1 MSLATVKSTDVASFI
16 AANVSPVD
24 GDLFSELSGPTEKT
38 RRLWS
43 ACQDLLKQEYDRG
56 GCLGLDVSKA
66 CGITSH
72 EPGYIVTERSGDDDV
87 VVGLQT
93 ERPLVRGVKPLGGA
107 RLTRRACVE
116 RGADETER
124 EALNALLAPF
134 DPTSTAHVRRTHN
147 DCVFDLYDGEMRA
160 ARKNHIV
167 TGLPDAYGRGRVLGD
182 YRRVALSGVDAL
194 VTEKKNDRAA
204 VLLRA
209 RTKPNKAKDFVTDHE
224 ISFTSEETTQSF
236 DHDSV
241 FQLADEISCQIDA
254 LSALKKMAFTY
265 GFDVSRAARSAKEA
279 FQWLYF
285 AYLAAV
291 KEDDG
296 AAISL
301 GRVDA
306 FLDIFIERDLR
317 TGALKSESAAQE
329 LVDNLVM
336 KLRLVRHLRPKAY
349 DDLFAGDPVWATCAI
364 GGCAKRGHLVTKTS
378 WRFLR
383 TLENLGPAPEPNLTV
398 LWDADLLPSPF
409 KAYAAKSSIATSAIQ
424 YENDKAMRVAF
435 ESDDVGVSCCV
446 SGLVIGRD
454 TQFFGARVNLP
465 KLLLYALNGGI
476 DEITGARVAPA
487 SLDDALGGA
496 LDKTKPLSYADVKR
510 RFDTYAEWLAGVYVD
525 AMCRIH
531 WSHDRYYY
539 ESLMMALIDS
549 EPRRFMAFGVAGLSC
564 LVDSLSAVKH
574 AERVVP
580 TVHPETGVIVS
591 FEAEG
596 AWPAFGNDDPRVD
609 TIAAEVTRDFLR
621 KLRERGRLYRGA
633 TPTLSV
639 LTITSNVMYGRNTGA
654 TPDGRLAGAP
664 FAPGANPMHERDVSG
679 ALSSLNSVSRIPYD
693 KDGCLDGIS
702 NTFSISSSSL
712 GKTDRDRNSNL
723 VALLDEYF
731 SPSSFRFVQ
740 PCASGVSADVG
751 GKQTG
756 ANLASHTSSFLTTDG
771 GHHLNVN
778 VIDRETL
785 VDAMKFPSRYPNLTV
800 RISGYAVRFNALA
813 VELQEEIVKRT
824 FHERV

>member
-1 MSLATVKSTDVASFI
+1 M
-16 AANVSPVD
+16 
-24 GDLFSELSGPTEKT
+24 
-38 RRLWS
+38 
-43 ACQDLLKQEYDRG
+43 
-56 GCLGLDVSKA
+56 
-66 CGITSH
+66 
-72 EPGYIVTERSGDDDV
+72 
-87 VVGLQT
+87 
-93 ERPLVRGVKPLGGA
+93 
-107 RLTRRACVE
+107 
-116 RGADETER
+116 
-124 EALNALLAPF
+124 
-134 DPTSTAHVRRTHN
+134 
-147 DCVFDLYDGEMRA
+147 
-160 ARKNHIV
+160 
-167 TGLPDAYGRGRVLGD
+167 GD

-204 VLLRA
+204 VLKRA
-209 RTKPNKAKDFVTDHE
+209 RTKPNEAKDFVTDQRL
-224 ISFTSEETTQSF
+224 SFTSEETFDTSF

-265 GFDVSRAARSAKEA
+265 GFDVSRPALSAKEA

-317 TGALKSESAAQE
+317 TGALQSERDAQE
-329 LVDNLVM
+329 LVDNLVI

-364 GGCAKRGHLVTKTS
+364 AGFAKRGHLVTKTS

-409 KAYAAKSSIATSAIQ
+409 KAYASKSSIATSAIQ

-446 SGLVIGRD
+446 SGLALGRD

-574 AERVVP
+574 AKRVVP
-580 TVHPETGVIVS
+580 RVHPETNVIVS
-591 FEAEG
+591 FDVPEG
-596 AWPAFGNDDPRVD
+596 DWPAFGNDDPRVD

-654 TPDGRLAGAP
+654 TPDGRLAGAL

-702 NTFSISSSSL
+702 NTFSISASSL

-731 SPSSFRFVQ
+731 SPVFL
-740 PCASGVSADVG
+740 PP
-751 GKQTG
+751 
-756 ANLASHTSSFLTTDG
+756 TSSLSNDG

>member
-24 GDLFSELSGPTEKT
+24 GDLSSELSGPTEKT

-72 EPGYIVTERSGDDDV
+72 APGYIVTERSGDDDV

-124 EALNALLAPF
+124 DALNALLAPF
-134 DPTSTAHVRRTHN
+134 DPESTTHVRRTHN
-147 DCVFDLYDGEMRA
+147 DCVFDLYDAEMRA
-160 ARKNHIV
+160 ARTNHIV

-182 YRRVALSGVDAL
+182 YRRVALRGVDAL
-194 VTEKKNDRAA
+194 VTDKQNDRAA
-204 VLLRA
+204 ILARA
-209 RTKPNKAKDFVTDHE
+209 RTKPTHKDFVTDGL
-224 ISFTSEETTQSF
+224 SFTSDDILRSF
-236 DHDSV
+236 DQNAV
-241 FQLADEISCQIDA
+241 FRLADEISSQINA
-254 LSALKKMAFTY
+254 LNALKKMASAY
-265 GFDVSRAARSAKEA
+265 GFDVSRPATTAREA

-306 FLDIFIERDLR
+306 FLDIYIERDLLS
-317 TGALKSESAAQE
+317 GALPSESAAQE

-336 KLRLVRHLRPKAY
+336 KLRLVRHLRPRAY

-364 GGCAKRGHLVTKTS
+364 AGCAKRGHLVTKTS

-398 LWDADLLPSPF
+398 LWDSDSLPSPF
-409 KAYAAKSSIATSAIQ
+409 KAYAARSSIATSAIQ
-424 YENDKAMRVAF
+424 YENDRAMRVAF

-446 SGLVIGRD
+446 SGLTLGRD

-465 KLLLYALNGGI
+465 KLLLYALNGGV
-476 DEITGARVAPA
+476 DEVTGARVAPA
-487 SLDDALGGA
+487 SLDDALGGP
-496 LDKTKPLSYADVKR
+496 LDKTKPLEYADVRR
-510 RFDTYAEWLAGVYVD
+510 RFDAYAEWLAGVYVD

-539 ESLMMALIDS
+539 ESLMMALLDS

-574 AERVVP
+574 AESVTP
-580 TVHPETGVIVS
+580 KVHPETGVVVS
-591 FEAEG
+591 FDTKG
-596 AWPAFGNDDPRVD
+596 DWPAFGNDDPRVD
-609 TIAAEVTRDFLR
+609 EMAAEVTRSFLR
-621 KLRERGRLYRGA
+621 RIRERGRLYRGA

-654 TPDGRLAGAP
+654 TPDGREAGAP

-693 KDGCLDGIS
+693 EDGCLDGIS
-702 NTFSISSSSL
+702 NTFSISAGSL
-712 GKTDRDRNSNL
+712 GKTDRDRTANL
-723 VALLDEYF
+723 VAMLDEYF
-731 SPSSFRFVQ
+731 SPFRVR
-740 PCASGVSADVG
+740 ASASASAERADVG
-751 GKQTG
+751 GKRDDVG
-756 ANLASHTSSFLTTDG
+756 VNASSESTRG

-785 VDAMKFPSRYPNLTV
+785 VDAMKRPSRYPNLTV

-813 VELQEEIVKRT
+813 RELQEEIIRRT

>member
-1 MSLATVKSTDVASFI
+1 MFLRDAETRRVPRAFVARAPRRLRPMSLATVKSTDVASFI

-43 ACQDLLKQEYDRG
+43 ACQDLLKREYDRG

-124 EALNALLAPF
+124 DALNALLAPF
-134 DPTSTAHVRRTHN
+134 DPESTAHVRRTHN

-194 VTEKKNDRAA
+194 VTEKTNDRAA

-209 RTKPNKAKDFVTDHE
+209 RTKQKDFVTDQRL
-224 ISFTSEETTQSF
+224 SLTSEETFDTSF

-241 FQLADEISCQIDA
+241 FQLADEISCQINA
-254 LSALKKMAFTY
+254 LNALKKMALSY
-265 GFDVSRAARSAKEA
+265 GFDVSRPALSAKEA

-306 FLDIFIERDLR
+306 FLDIFIERDLFSG
-317 TGALKSESAAQE
+317 TLPSEAAAQE

-409 KAYAAKSSIATSAIQ
+409 KAYASKSSIATSAIQ
-424 YENDKAMRVAF
+424 YENDKAMRAAF
-435 ESDDVGVSCCV
+435 ESDE
-446 SGLVIGRD
+446 IGR
-454 TQFFGARVNLP
+454 
-465 KLLLYALNGGI
+465 
-476 DEITGARVAPA
+476 A
-487 SLDDALGGA
+487 S
-496 LDKTKPLSYADVKR
+496 
-510 RFDTYAEWLAGVYVD
+510 
-525 AMCRIH
+525 CR
-531 WSHDRYYY
+531 
-539 ESLMMALIDS
+539 
-549 EPRRFMAFGVAGLSC
+549 
-564 LVDSLSAVKH
+564 
-574 AERVVP
+574 ERV
-580 TVHPETGVIVS
+580 
-591 FEAEG
+591 
-596 AWPAFGNDDPRVD
+596 
-609 TIAAEVTRDFLR
+609 
-621 KLRERGRLYRGA
+621 
-633 TPTLSV
+633 
-639 LTITSNVMYGRNTGA
+639 
-654 TPDGRLAGAP
+654 
-664 FAPGANPMHERDVSG
+664 
-679 ALSSLNSVSRIPYD
+679 
-693 KDGCLDGIS
+693 
-702 NTFSISSSSL
+702 
-712 GKTDRDRNSNL
+712 
-723 VALLDEYF
+723 
-731 SPSSFRFVQ
+731 
-740 PCASGVSADVG
+740 
-751 GKQTG
+751 
-756 ANLASHTSSFLTTDG
+756 
-771 GHHLNVN
+771 
-778 VIDRETL
+778 
-785 VDAMKFPSRYPNLTV
+785 
-800 RISGYAVRFNALA
+800 
-813 VELQEEIVKRT
+813 
-824 FHERV
+824 